1 MNRDE
6 SHAKQQIYIAEK
18 KSNTRDMIIKH
29 YFLPSRYNNVG
40 EQVFLVWEIQHKEA
54 CGLARN

>member
-40 EQVFLVWEIQHKEA
+40 EQVFLV
-54 CGLARN
+54 